1 MLNPEEEQQ
10 VAQSKI
16 SNNIWSCAST
26 TAKKVNLSDFF
37 KALAVF
43 IWEKWHEKRE
53 NLEGSQPDFR
63 LDRNFAWVA
72 NYLVQIH
79 GSITT

>member
-43 IWEKWHEKRE
+43 I
-53 NLEGSQPDFR
+53 
-63 LDRNFAWVA
+63 
-72 NYLVQIH
+72 
-79 GSITT
+79 